1 MSDNQNTKSLI
12 QRMASR
18 FGVDAAKFYET
29 LKATAFKQRDGS
41 APTNEQMFALL
52 VVADQYGLNPFTREI
67 YAFPDKNNGIIPV
80 VGVDGWS
87 RIINTNSQYD
97 GVEFVY
103 SDEKILM
110 PGAKVECPTW
120 IETWIYRK
128 DRTRPTKIREY
139 LDETY
144 RPPYEGKGQHAP
156 YKIDGPWQSHPK
168 RQLRH
173 KSLIQCARVALGFVG
188 IYDQD
193 EAERIVDMGA
203 AVVVNQA
210 SEVSTQGNSAAS
222 VPASAPLQ
230 IDHKKMEPFLQ
241 RIVGR
246 AMADGS
252 WGTAREYV
260 ENRFDGA
267 ELEYAIQYLRDA
279 ELDAMD
285 PPVTPNGGHVS
296 QDGGNTT
303 FVDDTGAQSAGDY
316 FPSTEPEESDFFA
329 ADEEFADVS

>member
-1 MSDNQNTKSLI
+1 MSDKQKVMSLI
-12 QRMASR
+12 ERMASR
-18 FGVDAAKFYET
+18 YGVDAAKFYET

-41 APTNEQMFALL
+41 APTNEQMLALM
-52 VVADQYGLNPFTREI
+52 VVAEQYGLNPFTREI

-87 RIINTNSQYD
+87 RIINTNPQYD

-103 SDEKILM
+103 SEQKILM
-110 PGAKVECPTW
+110 PDAKVECPVW

-144 RPPYEGKGQHAP
+144 RPPYEGKGQYGP
-156 YKIDGPWQSHPK
+156 YKVEGPWQTHPK

-193 EAERIVDMGA
+193 EAERIRDMGE
-203 AVVVNQA
+203 AVVVSQA
-210 SEVSTQGNSAAS
+210 SVVSTQGSAT
-222 VPASAPLQ
+222 ASAPLQ

-246 AMADGS
+246 AKVAGE
-252 WGTAREYV
+252 WGPAHEYV

-267 ELEYAIQYLRDA
+267 ELEYATQYLRDA

-285 PPVTPNGGHVS
+285 PPTTPHGGHVT

-303 FVDDTGAQSAGDY
+303 FVADEDARSPDED
-316 FPSTEPEESDFFA
+316 FSINEPEESDFFMA
-329 ADEEFADVS
+329 EEDFADVN